1 MVAIAYQITSLPVVN
16 SIVYPDA
23 GQRKH
28 QSSASLA
35 FVLEFPA
42 QVASNAEN
50 VSIWWRHHGNC
61 VWRCDCRLRERFDG
75 FTKATNQS
83 CHDDNFPPL
92 MDLWIIM
99 VPTYGVITD
108 DKVGIL
114 TIIVLNILI
123 NIWYKIKIHMIL
135 VGFAV
140 YEAKCSHFISVS
152 RGRFGSRPLI
162 CVDLILFGL
171 ENNSLLTKL
180 FTDYSFLIMHILNH
194 HPIPYIWSRSW
205 LPMPSLK

>member
-1 MVAIAYQITSLPVVN
+1 MKSTGYTSTRNWSNTTWVSLIGSKGNQNNDAIMGAIASQITSLPVVN

-92 MDLWIIM
+92 MVLWIIM
-99 VPTYGVITD
+99 VQTYGVITD

-123 NIWYKIKIHMIL
+123 NIW
-135 VGFAV
+135 
-140 YEAKCSHFISVS
+140 
-152 RGRFGSRPLI
+152 
-162 CVDLILFGL
+162 
-171 ENNSLLTKL
+171 
-180 FTDYSFLIMHILNH
+180 
-194 HPIPYIWSRSW
+194 
-205 LPMPSLK
+205 